1 MNNPINN
8 AHLDYEQEYLTWY
21 TREHDVVGEP
31 FDATEFVQLAKEQW
45 SDMPQLAVAFARC
58 TAQWPRREEGLYTHF
73 IAPLHMDARW
83 KFAGSRFLQHPTL
96 GRLVVDVLHDGTVP
110 GGLSIGGI
118 EYLERVMRRVM
129 EEPRELY
136 WPAGVAVPTSTA
148 PMRIVHFDPQGF
160 ERSRN
165 GYIGA

>member
-31 FDATEFVQLAKEQW
+31 FDATEFVQLVQEQW
-45 SDMPQLAVAFARC
+45 SGWPQLAMAFARC
-58 TAQWPRREEGLYTHF
+58 TAQWARREEGLYTYF
-73 IAPLHMDARW
+73 IAPMHMDARW

-96 GRLVVDVLHDGTVP
+96 GRLVVDVLHDGTAP

-148 PMRIVHFDPQGF
+148 PMRIVHFDPQAVV
-160 ERSRN
+160 RPWN
-165 GYIGA
+165 GSIGS